1 MDENW
6 DHYVTHI
13 PRYDPARNWL
23 SRVSMYDLKDLIL
36 TKTTTQKEKKIQAC
50 LSKKHQLTA
59 D

>member
-23 SRVSMYDLKDLIL
+23 SRVSMYDLKDFIL
-36 TKTTTQKEKKIQAC
+36 TKTTKTKRKENPSLSQQKAPVDC
-50 LSKKHQLTA
+50 
-59 D
+59 

>member
-13 PRYDPARNWL
+13 PRYDPARN

-36 TKTTTQKEKKIQAC
+36 TKTTTTKRKENPSLSQQKAPVDC
-50 LSKKHQLTA
+50 
-59 D
+59 